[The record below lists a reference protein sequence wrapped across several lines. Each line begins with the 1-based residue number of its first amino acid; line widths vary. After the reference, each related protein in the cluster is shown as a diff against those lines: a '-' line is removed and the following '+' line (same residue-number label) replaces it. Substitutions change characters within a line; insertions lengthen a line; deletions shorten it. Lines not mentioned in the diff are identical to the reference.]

1 VTTLRYYYNFF
12 REITIC
18 GKKKVPMEKLVIS
31 VVIQKS
37 KQTADQADDR
47 HVVVGLLLRPCHSSI
62 LIKYSPYT
70 LFLSLTLPHYY
81 KKFIAPFKTNRPN
94 NIMFFSLA
102 GLKKLR
108 KITKW
113 RPP

>member
-47 HVVVGLLLRPCHSSI
+47 HVVDGLLLRPCHSSI

-70 LFLSLTLPHYY
+70 LSHSYPPPLLQKISCP
-81 KKFIAPFKTNRPN
+81 
-94 NIMFFSLA
+94 
-102 GLKKLR
+102 LKNK
-108 KITKW
+108 
-113 RPP
+113 PAQ